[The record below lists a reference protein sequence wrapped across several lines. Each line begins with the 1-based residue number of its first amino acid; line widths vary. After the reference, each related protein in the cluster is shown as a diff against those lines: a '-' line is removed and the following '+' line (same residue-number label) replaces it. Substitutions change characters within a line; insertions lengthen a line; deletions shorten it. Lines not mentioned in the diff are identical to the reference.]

1 MRLSLRAARTT
12 RSSSSPSR
20 PSRSAPQWKQNSAS
34 DSNDSLILP
43 LTASAAALQHGDEE
57 AVGAVAQGRHL
68 QRLGGGVGCGD
79 TWHPQQRLLPELR
92 PGNELELSMAG
103 KKSVHLIAI

>member
-1 MRLSLRAARTT
+1 MRAAIAPRRKGSAAGGRGGGGSGRAARAT
-12 RSSSSPSR
+12 RCSSSPSR

-68 QRLGGGVGCGD
+68 QRLGRAVGGRGGRGP
-79 TWHPQQRLLPELR
+79 PQR
-92 PGNELELSMAG
+92 PS
-103 KKSVHLIAI
+103 